1 MNIINIRFKISVG
14 FRKTLLFVIT
24 DSAQVED
31 KAVDSLYIIV
41 TWAAIQ
47 IYK

>member
-1 MNIINIRFKISVG
+1 MNIINVRFKISVG

-31 KAVDSLYIIV
+31 KAVDSLYNCDLGCN
-41 TWAAIQ
+41 TNL
-47 IYK
+47 